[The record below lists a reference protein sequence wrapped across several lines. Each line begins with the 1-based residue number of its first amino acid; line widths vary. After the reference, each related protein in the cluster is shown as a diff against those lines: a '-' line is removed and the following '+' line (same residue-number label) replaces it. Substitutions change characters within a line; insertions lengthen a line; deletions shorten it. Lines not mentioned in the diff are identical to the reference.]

1 MSNITNQPV
10 KFIACTD
17 VQYDALANKENN
29 AIYFV
34 SGSNNNYRICLGDT
48 CYNVAVI
55 TSLDGTT
62 TDFDVPSSHAVK
74 MALNNKVNRPNI
86 ETMPDTTL
94 PATITPLPDHEYRYL
109 NLDYTGTTTPT
120 LEVAILRE
128 YLEYFYISIILHGI
142 NFTGAVSDFIT
153 AASGSTY
160 VNTIRF
166 LNDADLRSNDTAE
179 ILLFSNGIDIC
190 CISNAYSHPVNP

>member
-10 KFIACTD
+10 RFIACTD
-17 VQYDALANKENN
+17 TQYDSLPSKENN
-29 AIYFV
+29 VIYFV
-34 SGSNNNYRICLGDT
+34 AGSNDNYRICLGEN
-48 CYNVAVI
+48 CFNVKVI
-55 TSLDGTT
+55 KSLDGIT

-86 ETMPDTTL
+86 ETITDTTL

-142 NFTGAVSDFIT
+142 NFTGNVSDFIT
-153 AASGSTY
+153 AASGDTY

-166 LNDADLRSNDTAE
+166 LNDVELSNNDTAE
-179 ILLFSNGIDIC
+179 ILLFTNGLNIC
-190 CISNAYSHPVNP
+190 CIASAYDSTQS